1 MAFLNH
7 FKWNVSGQ
15 LIGRSTRKGKTY
27 DKKLFA
33 VEFDSED
40 AHDSDEESKKGA
52 SISWCPEK
60 K

>member
-1 MAFLNH
+1 MC
-7 FKWNVSGQ
+7 
-15 LIGRSTRKGKTY
+15 RSTRKGKTY